1 MKFLLAL
8 LSLASITSP
17 VLGVAT
23 KPVALEQ
30 QARDLA
36 CPPLAVDIV
45 YEIIS
50 DLHAS
55 TFCTSWLGIT
65 TVTETASTTSTPVVS
80 ISTSTTSTSVVCT
93 PLSVTLTPGLTE
105 TDLGNY
111 HDVNGYYNIHYHY

>member
-1 MKFLLAL
+1 MMKFLLAL

-65 TVTETASTTSTPVVS
+65 TSTPVVS

-111 HDVNGYYNIHYHY
+111 HDVNSYYNIHYHY